1 MIQIVYIMCI
11 KLLYFFHLGTWDNK
25 KPVLYVWLV
34 DPKIACCFFIYIR
47 KLNGSYDVPIN
58 ANLGLTFL
66 LVALLYFDADLYMK
80 YRGLFALHS
89 IDLLFGKAYDLS
101 SSQFLCQIL
110 LSPNLTSWKCRTW
123 VNRFVDGSSWKEN
136 PGPKISPQTFLSICS
151 LHLQGYYLFLFIDP
165 LTSFPPSSLNCSW
178 EVRVSCFGSSFSV
191 CFASVTTSRD
201 WLNFEFFYFLFLC
214 FK

>member
-1 MIQIVYIMCI
+1 MIQIVYIICI

-25 KPVLYVWLV
+25 KPVLYVLLV

-80 YRGLFALHS
+80 YRGLFALHW

-151 LHLQGYYLFLFIDP
+151 LHLQGYYLFFLLI
-165 LTSFPPSSLNCSW
+165 PS
-178 EVRVSCFGSSFSV
+178 RVSPLQVWIAPERLEFHVLVVPFSLF
-191 CFASVTTSRD
+191 CICD
-201 WLNFEFFYFLFLC
+201 NFWGLT
-214 FK
+214 